1 MTDRVEMETKTRG
14 FTLIELMVTVAVVAI
29 LAAVAYPSYIEQV
42 RKSRRADA
50 KAALVAAAQLME
62 RSYTETNSYSNATI
76 GDAANNT
83 FPDHAPA
90 DRPHADRT
98 YDISFGTP
106 TTQTANSYTLTARR
120 AGSQASDTA
129 CGDFTLTNTGLKG
142 MQNGGTVSKCW

>member
-1 MTDRVEMETKTRG
+1 MKTKSKG
-14 FTLIELMVTVAVVAI
+14 FTLIELMVTVAIVGI

-62 RSYTETNSYSNATI
+62 RSYTENNRYTAATI
-76 GDAANNT
+76 GDAATNT
-83 FPDHAPA
+83 FRDHAPA

-106 TTQTANSYTLTARR
+106 TTLTANSYTLTATRV
-120 AGSQASDTA
+120 GSQASDTG
-129 CGDFTLTNTGLKG
+129 CGDYTLTNTGVKG
-142 MQNGGTVSKCW
+142 VTIGTVSRCW